1 MMYVLQKSCRN
12 SNRTFIL
19 FCSIFMGD
27 MTYFAKGLK
36 SVAGIL
42 LGADNTSAID
52 DAIIAS
58 PRQQTPLTLFGLT
71 DFVIC
76 ADSLFDSD
84 DLNAQQYT
92 TLLDAIFSGNVVVQ
106 SLFDLYHNPDFLLAC
121 NADEEMQQEL
131 CMRDLSHLARKLE
144 LLQPEPDALSSVPNA
159 LTNVSDDDLKFAI
172 KTGITAF
179 TETMMADTEVPQEFI
194 NIIYHMFSSGDEMI
208 LFACQNF
215 VETNDCDGIVDMLF
229 REWDIY
235 SSNRQAEE
243 EKATVEIGHQ
253 PELSLLE
260 ADRTNA
266 DDNRPTAFPT
276 CLLTAV
282 GSLVDEQEMS
292 EDAATEILVS
302 FTEGDKLLHDI
313 YDHFI
318 EFGCVDTFL
327 SMVSS
332 LICCFESSSI
342 SQR

>member
-1 MMYVLQKSCRN
+1 
-12 SNRTFIL
+12 
-19 FCSIFMGD
+19 MGD
-27 MTYFAKGLK
+27 MTYFVKGLK
-36 SVAGIL
+36 SIAGIL

-52 DAIIAS
+52 DSIIAS

-84 DLNAQQYT
+84 DLNAQQYS
-92 TLLDAIFSGNVVVQ
+92 TLLDAILSGNVAVQ

-144 LLQPEPDALSSVPNA
+144 PLQPEPDTLTSAPDAVSS
-159 LTNVSDDDLKFAI
+159 VSDDDLKFAI

-179 TETMMADTEVPQEFI
+179 SDTMAADTVVPQEFV

-215 VETNDCDGIVDMLF
+215 VQSNDCDGIVDMLF

-235 SSNRQAEE
+235 SSNHPAED
-243 EKATVEIGHQ
+243 EKADVSHE
-253 PELSLLE
+253 SKLLE
-260 ADRTNA
+260 ADKTNA
-266 DDNRPTAFPT
+266 DDKHSPTAFPT

-292 EDAATEILVS
+292 EDEAIQIIVS

-332 LICCFESSSI
+332 HI
-342 SQR
+342 SMLRE